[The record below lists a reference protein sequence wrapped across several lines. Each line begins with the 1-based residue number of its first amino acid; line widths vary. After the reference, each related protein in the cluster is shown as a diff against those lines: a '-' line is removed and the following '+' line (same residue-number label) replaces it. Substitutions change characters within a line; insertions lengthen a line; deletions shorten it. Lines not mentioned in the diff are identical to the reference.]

1 MQKMRSETAILLVI
15 KKNNW
20 RQSKRI
26 TLKPFKT
33 PKIWNRGNLDL
44 MEVTVFVEDFEGA
57 ASLNVSKR
65 RRFDAVLM
73 QF

>member
-1 MQKMRSETAILLVI
+1 
-15 KKNNW
+15 
-20 RQSKRI
+20 
-26 TLKPFKT
+26 
-33 PKIWNRGNLDL
+33 
-44 MEVTVFVEDFEGA
+44 MEVTVFVEDFEDA